1 MMARISDPVFAP
13 WKLGKVW
20 IRILTR
26 TRNALLMHRC
36 QRTTPLIDGASLCLV
51 FYETA
56 TVCLCASLEISLGR
70 KKIFRP
76 NVWDDRGWIEKICVA
91 TVENVK
97 SVEKY
102 ESNGSKSF
110 KFRLF

>member
-1 MMARISDPVFAP
+1 MPCFLRNCHCLPLRQFGNFARA
-13 WKLGKVW
+13 
-20 IRILTR
+20 
-26 TRNALLMHRC
+26 
-36 QRTTPLIDGASLCLV
+36 
-51 FYETA
+51 
-56 TVCLCASLEISLGR
+56 
-70 KKIFRP
+70 KIFRP